1 MLDLNARIS
10 LSHAY
15 RAIGTAKYI
24 HVYKNTLELISDMIL
39 GRWDYNWIMLKPRN
53 THRFLV
59 PFFTEIQVV
68 SVDDKENV
76 VYNEQ
81 VMGVPE
87 GIEASEFF

>member
-24 HVYKNTLELISDMIL
+24 HVYKNTLELISDIL
-39 GRWDYNWIMLKPRN
+39 RRWDYNWIMLKPRN

-59 PFFTEIQVV
+59 PFLTEIQIVPMN
-68 SVDDKENV
+68 DKENV
-76 VYNEQ
+76 DYNEQ
-81 VMGVPE
+81 MMSVPE
-87 GIEASEFF
+87 GIEASKFL